1 MQGGDLARQPPVGLF
16 GERRVKIA
24 GPQAGLDMDH
34 GDLFVE
40 CCERSGESRGRVAL
54 HDDSVGT
61 VLLEG
66 RAEALQ
72 DPRGQAVERLAGPD
86 DV

>member
-16 GERRVKIA
+16 GERRVEVA

-54 HDDSVGT
+54 HHDSVGT
-61 VLLEG
+61 VLLES
-66 RAEALQ
+66 RAEAFQ
-72 DPRGQAVERLAGPD
+72 DPCGQAMEGLAGPD